1 MIKVKISN
9 TELVKSKLQNV
20 IAKVE
25 GYYQEAKGDCALWN
39 SPTYSSEGV
48 RNRMEKIREA
58 LYQDIERLA
67 ADMEYV
73 EPTKNTTNG
82 INNTEDRQS

>member
-1 MIKVKISN
+1 MSN
-9 TELVKSKLQNV
+9 TELVKAKLQNV

-39 SPTYSSEGV
+39 SPTYSSEAV
-48 RNRMEKIREA
+48 RARMEKIREA

-73 EPTKNTTNG
+73 EPINNTTNNTPNG
-82 INNTEDRQS
+82 INTTENRQS